1 MTFYEPADIM
11 ISIKDKGVVL
21 KEKSLVAL
29 NATDWKVLAVGD
41 DVEHIFD
48 SPEEQIK
55 VISPLHKGIIADY
68 QAAVYLFSSLLKKVL
83 GKKL

>member
-29 NATDWKVLAVGD
+29 NATDWKVNRKPFEPLMAKATRFLGIPYECTDIDQANPIVPT
-41 DVEHIFD
+41 VFVC
-48 SPEEQIK
+48 
-55 VISPLHKGIIADY
+55 VILR
-68 QAAVYLFSSLLKKVL
+68 SL
-83 GKKL
+83 

>member
-29 NATDWKVLAVGD
+29 NATDWKVLAVGSD
-41 DVEHIFD
+41 LTF
-48 SPEEQIK
+48 
-55 VISPLHKGIIADY
+55 
-68 QAAVYLFSSLLKKVL
+68 
-83 GKKL
+83 